1 MSVVLMGYCGLD
13 CGACPVFIAKKNDDD
28 ELRLKT
34 AQEWSELY
42 ADYLGKEGLT
52 KEDINCSGCRSNGDV
67 FIGCA
72 RCPIRSCCSQKEL
85 NTCAQCHQYQ
95 TCDMLNGFFSAP
107 QNQSAKMNLDRI
119 HAGG

>member
-52 KEDINCSGCRSNGDV
+52 KEDINCSGCCSHGDV
-67 FIGCA
+67 FVGCA
-72 RCPIRSCCSQKEL
+72 ICPIRKCCSDNQL
-85 NTCAQCHQYQ
+85 TTCAQCDQYNSCEMLKGFYSVPEHQ
-95 TCDMLNGFFSAP
+95 P
-107 QNQSAKMNLDRI
+107 AKTNLDKML
-119 HAGG
+119 